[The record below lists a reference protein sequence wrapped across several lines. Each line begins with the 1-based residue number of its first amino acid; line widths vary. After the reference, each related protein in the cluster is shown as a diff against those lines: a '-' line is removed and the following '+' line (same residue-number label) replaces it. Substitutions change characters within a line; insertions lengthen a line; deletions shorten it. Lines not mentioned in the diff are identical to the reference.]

1 MRFESIKRI
10 AVTGGKLG
18 FSVLAIFPKVETIVE
33 LCGCVPLA
41 LSIVGSLLSD
51 YPEERIIEHLEK
63 EPMTILEDDDESFQ
77 KAIMNSFDL
86 LKKAEKDAL
95 VAVSIFPGSFDRNAA
110 EAVLKE
116 TILPITTLRSLKNRS
131 FIVVEEAGSH
141 RYQMHS
147 LIRAFAKKID
157 ETENTQVLF
166 HSEELACAHFMSRLE
181 ENTRLYWGKDTC
193 KKAIES

>member
-1 MRFESIKRI
+1 MSLWHSRS
-10 AVTGGKLG
+10 
-18 FSVLAIFPKVETIVE
+18 SVHFCQT
-33 LCGCVPLA
+33 
-41 LSIVGSLLSD
+41 
-51 YPEERIIEHLEK
+51 EERIIKHLEK

-86 LKKAEKDAL
+86 LKKAEKEAL
-95 VAVSIFPGSFDRNAA
+95 VAVSIFLGSFDRNTA

-131 FIVVEEAGSH
+131 LVVVEEAGSH

-166 HSEELACAHFMSRLE
+166 HSEELACAHFMSRLK

-193 KKAIES
+193 KTAIESFSADR